1 MWRLGAMETIFCCP
15 FTLAHRA
22 RCAAAILAR
31 AAALILRGPCDTRVL
46 FIPLSALIAVSKAFT
61 CCAALS
67 RSAFNCAIMSMCSS
81 PGEDC
86 TRYSKLRGSLHQ
98 REQHAQCVVKHPAF
112 LRSESMSF
120 LHSVLMN
127 CLTCDLDTFRKFSE
141 IEFDKSCVVQ
151 ILPCGIGHSGLPA
164 GVQGSVGEIPGIL
177 RLGGSHFSTGAIH
190 VVRFRTDKEKWRSQ
204 GHAQDV
210 ATFRIITG

>member
-1 MWRLGAMETIFCCP
+1 METTFWP
-15 FTLAHRA
+15 RVRA
-22 RCAAAILAR
+22 QRALCAAAILAR
-31 AAALILRGPCDTRVL
+31 AAALIVRRPRVAPVL
-46 FIPLSALIAVSKAFT
+46 FNPLSALIAVSKAFT

-151 ILPCGIGHSGLPA
+151 ILPCGIEHSGPLPGCKEA
-164 GVQGSVGEIPGIL
+164 
-177 RLGGSHFSTGAIH
+177 LG
-190 VVRFRTDKEKWRSQ
+190 K
-204 GHAQDV
+204 
-210 ATFRIITG
+210 